1 MTAPTGLIADIG
13 GTNARFAQLGE
24 DGAFAQQLT
33 LPCKDFETPAKAIRA
48 YAEQTGLGTLPAHAA
63 FSVAG
68 PVRDGK
74 VDMTNH
80 IWRLDADELA
90 AELGFTDVAIVND
103 FEAVALGI
111 PELGD
116 GDTTAIRDGEAGATG
131 PVAVLG
137 AGTGLGVS
145 VLIPSDGKRITLA
158 TEGGHATLAPRT
170 EQETEIVQ
178 IMAKR
183 FGHVSWER
191 VLSGPGLEALFQA
204 VGGETVDAAA
214 VTTRMQAGDETA
226 ITAFDHFFAFLG
238 TAASDVA
245 LTCGATGGVYL
256 AGGILPRLE
265 SELKTSGFADRFVD
279 KGRFGDYLGRVPV
292 KLITHPFPA
301 FVGLSYLIRQSS
313 SS

>member
-1 MTAPTGLIADIG
+1 MSAASGLIADVG
-13 GTNARFAQLGE
+13 GTNARFAHLNENGGFE
-24 DGAFAQQLT
+24 TPLT
-33 LPCKDFETPAKAIRA
+33 LACKDFETPAKAIRV
-48 YAEQTGLGTLPAHAA
+48 YVEQTGLGTLPAHAA

-68 PVRDGK
+68 PVRGGK

-90 AELGFTDVAIVND
+90 TELGFSDVAIVND

-111 PELGD
+111 PDLKTD
-116 GDTTAIRDGEAGATG
+116 DTAVIRDGAPDAAG
-131 PVAVLG
+131 PVAVMG

-145 VLIPSDGKRITLA
+145 VLIPSDGKRIALA

-170 EQETEIVQ
+170 DQEAEIVQ
-178 IMAKR
+178 ILAKR

-191 VLSGPGLEALFQA
+191 VLSGPGLEALYQA
-204 VGGETVDAAA
+204 TGGETVDAAE
-214 VTTRMQAGDETA
+214 VTSRMQAGDETA
-226 ITAFDHFFAFLG
+226 IRAFDQFFAFLG

-265 SELKTSGFADRFVD
+265 GELKSSGFAGRFVD
-279 KGRFGDYLGRVPV
+279 KGRFGDYLSNVPV

-301 FVGLSYLIRQSS
+301 FVGLRYLIDGTD
-313 SS
+313 